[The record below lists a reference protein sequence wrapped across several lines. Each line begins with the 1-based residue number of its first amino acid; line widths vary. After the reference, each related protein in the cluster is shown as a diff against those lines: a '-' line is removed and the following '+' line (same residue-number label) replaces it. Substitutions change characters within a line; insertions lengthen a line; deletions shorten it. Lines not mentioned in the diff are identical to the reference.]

1 MNKNHILFTHPIV
14 GDITFEDLIQDLK
27 LIVTDLLFFQSII
40 SGMLQELSNMSDED
54 ISSLLEYISID
65 KLNWILYLLKSVN
78 EKVEL
83 FYLFIGK

>member
-40 SGMLQELSNMSDED
+40 SDMLQELSNMSDED
-54 ISSLLEYISID
+54 ISSLLDYIPID
-65 KLNWILYLLKSVN
+65 KLNWILYLLN
-78 EKVEL
+78 TFDEK
-83 FYLFIGK
+83 